1 MIYYCPLVPYIN
13 VALSELI
20 NKLEENTELLNKKYV
35 LICYTGI
42 LNVFI
47 KKKAHYYCYL
57 TKFRVKYG
65 RRNT

>member
-1 MIYYCPLVPYIN
+1 MIYYCPLVPYN

-47 KKKAHYYCYL
+47 
-57 TKFRVKYG
+57 
-65 RRNT
+65 